1 MTHCYNKTRKH
12 KGYTDSLTAWLPT
25 LSFWKGRNV
34 LNWLQ
39 NPFYPAWPEVS
50 WRMLT
55 LLSFSPAWMCE
66 GRPGTKDICWW
77 TKDILEVTKVSSA
90 LQCTCN
96 SQSRSS
102 CMSLQSK
109 PRARPSTWRG
119 TPQCELPS
127 TSESL
132 GLSLWQPCAEMR
144 VNGTG
149 TALPPR
155 RFIVHSDSDAILVDG
170 CDGALMN
177 NFFWPT
183 SRKVLP
189 TFQTF
194 CPGGPGSILPRW

>member
-1 MTHCYNKTRKH
+1 MITHSIVLETKKCFKLVAIPFLS
-12 KGYTDSLTAWLPT
+12 SLAS
-25 LSFWKGRNV
+25 SFLLDANIAKLQSRLNV
-34 LNWLQ
+34 WS
-39 NPFYPAWPEVS
+39 EV
-50 WRMLT
+50 WHVLAM
-55 LLSFSPAWMCE
+55 
-66 GRPGTKDICWW
+66 KDICGC

-90 LQCTCN
+90 LPCTCN